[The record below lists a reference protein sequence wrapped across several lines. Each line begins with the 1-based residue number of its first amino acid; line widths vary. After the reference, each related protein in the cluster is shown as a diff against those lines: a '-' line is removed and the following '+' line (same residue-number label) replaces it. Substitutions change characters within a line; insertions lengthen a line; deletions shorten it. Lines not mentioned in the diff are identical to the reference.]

1 MADYNK
7 EKIQIYDGGGVDL
20 TFQFNNVTRAESRA
34 GETYYQFQC
43 EDGRFTCNNYC
54 LRVMQQAW
62 PGRGGRMHVLR
73 KDETTYIISDVVM
86 GDGGELGMQQWIGS
100 GFAPVP
106 LSRGGLD
113 EAPPGEKRAAKI
125 TGDEDSDS
133 EPKPVAVVSEGETLE
148 DLSSLMS
155 DCLKESFAI
164 WANHSPDQVDIPGD
178 VAGAIERIC
187 VSLYIDSRKNGIT
200 GMPSG
205 DWSLPEEEAQVRVH
219 VDGGELVENPP
230 PLSDAHDPGIEDD
243 KELPF

>member
-7 EKIQIYDGGGVDL
+7 DKIQIYDGGGVDL
-20 TFQFNNVTRAESRA
+20 MFLFNNVTRAESRA

-54 LRVMQQAW
+54 LRAMQQAW

-73 KDETTYIISDVVM
+73 KDETTYVISDVVM
-86 GDGGELGMQQWIGS
+86 GDGGELGMQSWIGN
-100 GFAPVP
+100 GFAQIPFE
-106 LSRGGLD
+106 LDGLG
-113 EAPPGEKRAAKI
+113 EAAPIEKPATKS
-125 TGDEDSDS
+125 TDDEDSED
-133 EPKPVAVVSEGETLE
+133 EPVAIVNEGETLE

-164 WANHSPDQVDIPGD
+164 WANRSPDQVDIPGD

-200 GMPSG
+200 GMPSE
-205 DWSLPEEEAQVRVH
+205 DCSLPEEEGQVRVH
-219 VDGGELVENPP
+219 VEGGELVESPP
-230 PLSDAHDPGIEDD
+230 PLSDMHDPGTEDD
-243 KELPF
+243 DDLPF